1 MLEFIVAVF
10 FLLITPGP
18 GVLTTAGISAAYGFR
33 AGLGFISGL
42 GIGEF
47 INMMIVISG
56 LAAIVLAVPSLR
68 TVLLFASVGYLCYLA
83 FRIASAGAKIGF
95 VPATTPLGFRNGL
108 MLQFINP
115 KASAVNNL
123 IFSGYPFW
131 QDSLFIEALIK
142 FAIVNAIWIPVH
154 IIWLWAGVS
163 LKRLSLSE
171 TTQRMINFAMAGS
184 LLIVVALAVLSGL
197 RPG

>member
-33 AGLGFISGL
+33 AGLGFITGL
-42 GIGEF
+42 GIGGF

-115 KASAVNNL
+115 KAYVVSTTL
-123 IFSGYPFW
+123 FSGFAFLP
-131 QDSLFIEALIK
+131 EAPIWEVIIKLIV
-142 FAIVNAIWIPVH
+142 FNAIWVPVH
-154 IIWLWAGVS
+154 LIWLYAGATLRS
-163 LKRLSLSE
+163 LNLSDGKQRAINIGMALS
-171 TTQRMINFAMAGS
+171 M
-184 LLIVVALAVLSGL
+184 LIVVGVALMASV
-197 RPG
+197 